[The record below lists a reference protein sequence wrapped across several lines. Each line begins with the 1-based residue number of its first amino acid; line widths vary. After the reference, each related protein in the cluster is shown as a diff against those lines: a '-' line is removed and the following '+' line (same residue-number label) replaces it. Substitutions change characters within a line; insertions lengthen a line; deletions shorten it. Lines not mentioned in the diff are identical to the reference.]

1 MAFLSKTASATVNSG
16 SSGGGYLNPSK
27 LTDGGSVRFALLAD
41 QPLEFFECWGTSAE
55 GQNKPFRFLQEPTYD
70 EVIVELGDFAPR
82 EGRGG
87 PGTADIKFAIAAPVF
102 NYDAGTVQVMSL
114 TQKSIIKELDAVS
127 QMEDYTDI
135 TAIDFTLS
143 KKGSGLTTEY
153 TLRPVPRRKGSQ
165 EHIDSAW
172 IESREAGFSL
182 ERLITGGNPFKAD

>member
-1 MAFLSKTASATVNSG
+1 
-16 SSGGGYLNPSK
+16 
-27 LTDGGSVRFALLAD
+27 
-41 QPLEFFECWGTSAE
+41 
-55 GQNKPFRFLQEPTYD
+55 
-70 EVIVELGDFAPR
+70 
-82 EGRGG
+82 
-87 PGTADIKFAIAAPVF
+87 
-102 NYDAGTVQVMSL
+102 MSL